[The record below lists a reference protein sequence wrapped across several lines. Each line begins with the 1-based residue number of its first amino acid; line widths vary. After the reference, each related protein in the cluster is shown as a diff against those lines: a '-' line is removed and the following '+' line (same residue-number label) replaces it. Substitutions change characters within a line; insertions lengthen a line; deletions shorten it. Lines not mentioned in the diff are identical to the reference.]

1 MSGSPRT
8 HNAFPFPSQ
17 ARAKV
22 ASRKKCNACSPEGPP
37 NEISVLSTLVSPF
50 GLAISIRLRNLR
62 ARGTDG
68 PERSNALQP
77 GARCLCPAQ
86 AGHLSTGRPRC
97 RCARALIKRAA
108 VRRCGDGSNL
118 VDPASSH
125 TLVSKIK
132 PCMSKY
138 KRKRN
143 CEWLIISVIVYLIV
157 PYYMDTRSNSRA
169 NTCIDSQLLRRA
181 GRIY

>member
-97 RCARALIKRAA
+97 RCARALFLKVRAA

-157 PYYMDTRSNSRA
+157 FLY
-169 NTCIDSQLLRRA
+169 
-181 GRIY
+181 G

>member
-1 MSGSPRT
+1 MCVTEFRSGAVSGSPRT

-97 RCARALIKRAA
+97 RCARASIKRAA

-157 PYYMDTRSNSRA
+157 FLY
-169 NTCIDSQLLRRA
+169 
-181 GRIY
+181 G